1 MVFKKSEM
9 NTEYQKRR
17 TEIGLLL
24 VVILVSCPIYGAIP
38 AASEVGED
46 DDYGA
51 INLAIVLH
59 MHQPYYKNIESGF
72 YELPWVRVHGATSI
86 LTAPAYSGCTRN
98 KCYLQYRAIP
108 NRTA

>member
-72 YELPWVRVHGATSI
+72 YELPWVRVHGSH
-86 LTAPAYSGCTRN
+86 
-98 KCYLQYRAIP
+98 
-108 NRTA
+108 